1 MNEPSVL
8 DYVKSIFKDWNS
20 FQSFLQSL
28 FKREDASQWVPP
40 AEEVTVQLT
49 PEEVLLQ
56 TKPAVDPEPVEEL
69 TPPGKFP
76 WRTLLVLFLALAAQQ
91 TFEPPRTN
99 TASIGIALYIAA
111 FGIALWAYLRGE
123 WTLTPVAPV
132 DPGQE
137 ETYAIRKGAFV
148 LAILFSAAT
157 FWMMGGNTF
166 TALNLTL
173 WILAIVFFLRAFWI
187 SVPRKAISLPK
198 VDLKGFF
205 TSTEW
210 NIRITR
216 SGLLVFAMIVVILF
230 FRTYRLN
237 DVPPEMTSDHAEKL
251 MDVYDITQGMFSIYF
266 PRNTGREPLYI
277 YLCALFAELFTGTSF
292 LTLKVVAVIGGLL
305 TLPYVYLLGKEFGSA
320 RLGLL
325 AVLFAGIGYW
335 PSVIERF
342 GLRISFYPLFAAPT
356 LYYIIRGLRRE
367 NRNDFILAGIAL
379 GMGLNGYTP
388 FRIMPFVVVALFG
401 VYMLHARD
409 WQARKQSMIWLGL
422 LAFTSFVFFI
432 PLARYMME
440 FPDMFVYRAFSR
452 LSTVERPLPAP
463 LWQLIPLNLW
473 NAAREFNWYNG
484 DIWVH
489 SIPGRPALDVV
500 SGALF
505 LLGVSLIL
513 FRYIRSRNWMDLMLL
528 LAVPFFQLPSILS
541 LAFPEENPSLNRTG
555 AAIVPVFLLV
565 AVGLDTLLNSIS
577 IREKRSAESI
587 MSENRRV
594 MGQRPVLAGSILI
607 LLFLFSFAQNYQLVF
622 HTYYDQYRGSAWNS
636 SEMGSVMKGFMQ
648 KGGSADNVWI
658 VPYPFWVDTRLPPF
672 WAGVPGRDIAIAPD
686 NLPGTA
692 QIPGAKVFMFTLDD
706 SGTLSVLKDLYP
718 QGTLSQFHSSVSS
731 HDFYVYQVP
740 ASQ

>member
-1 MNEPSVL
+1 MSEPTVL

-20 FQSFLQSL
+20 FQSFLQAL
-28 FKREDASQWVPP
+28 FKREDTTQWAKPAEDVTIQLSPETDTEIVQEPP
-40 AEEVTVQLT
+40 A
-49 PEEVLLQ
+49 P
-56 TKPAVDPEPVEEL
+56 KS
-69 TPPGKFP
+69 FP
-76 WRTLLVLFLALAAQQ
+76 WRTLLVLFLALAGQQ
-91 TFEPPRTN
+91 TFEPPRTSMAN
-99 TASIGIALYIAA
+99 LGIALYIAA
-111 FGIALWAYLRGE
+111 FGMAIWAYLRGE
-123 WTLTPVAPV
+123 WTMTPVSQIE
-132 DPGQE
+132 PGHE
-137 ETYAIRKGAFV
+137 DSSIRRGPFI

-157 FWMMGGNTF
+157 FVMMGGNKF
-166 TALNLTL
+166 TSLNITL
-173 WILAIVFFLRAFWI
+173 WILSIVFFLRAFWL
-187 SVPRKAISLPK
+187 SEPRSASMPRF
-198 VDLKGFF
+198 DLKSFF

-216 SGLLVFAMIVVILF
+216 SALLVFAMIAVIVF
-230 FRTYRLN
+230 FRTYRLY

-251 MDVYDITQGMFSIYF
+251 MDVYDITQGQFSIYF

-305 TLPYVYLLGKEFGSA
+305 TLPYIYLLGKEFGSE
-320 RLGLL
+320 RIGLL

-379 GMGLNGYTP
+379 GIGLNGYTP

-401 VYMLHARD
+401 VYLLHARD

-422 LAFTSFVFFI
+422 LAFTSFIFFI
-432 PLARYMME
+432 PLARYMIE

-473 NAAREFNWYNG
+473 NAAKEFNWYNG

-489 SIPGRPALDVV
+489 SIPGRPALDIV

-505 LLGVSLIL
+505 LLGVTLMLI
-513 FRYIRSRNWMDLMLL
+513 RYVRSRSWMDLMLL
-528 LAVPFFQLPSILS
+528 LAVPFFQMPSILS

-565 AVGLDTLLNSIS
+565 AIGLDTLLNSIHL
-577 IREKRSAESI
+577 REKANGESI
-587 MSENRRV
+587 MSENRRA
-594 MGQRPVLAGSILI
+594 MGQRPLLAGSIFI
-607 LLFLFSFAQNYQLVF
+607 LLFLFSFAQNYNLVF
-622 HTYYDQYRGSAWNS
+622 HTYYDQYRASAWNS
-636 SEMGSVMKGFMQ
+636 SEMGAVMKGFMDR
-648 KGGSADNVWI
+648 GGSVDQVWI
-658 VPYPFWVDTRLPPF
+658 VPFPFWVDTRLAPF
-672 WAGVPGRDIAIAPD
+672 WAGAPGRDIAIAPD
-686 NLPGTA
+686 N
-692 QIPGAKVFMFTLDD
+692 IPATVELSGDKLFMFTLDD
-706 SGTLSVLKDLYP
+706 AVTMSELKRLYP
-718 QGTLSQFHSSVSS
+718 QGTLSQFHSAVPA
-731 HDFYVYQVP
+731 HDFYVYQIP